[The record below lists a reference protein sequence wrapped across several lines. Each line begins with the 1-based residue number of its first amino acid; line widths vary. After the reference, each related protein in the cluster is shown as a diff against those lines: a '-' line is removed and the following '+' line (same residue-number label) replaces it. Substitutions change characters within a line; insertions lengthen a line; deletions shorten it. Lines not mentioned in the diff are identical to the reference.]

1 MASANF
7 MGSTYY
13 ENGKDVWLTSSLKL
27 KNLSYLLEEMARW
40 CLSESRTLETESHI
54 TFSLFVQCL
63 TKTSEIWVLTIQSF
77 SISKKT

>member
-40 CLSESRTLETESHI
+40 CPFRKSNTRDRVTHYFFTFCLI
-54 TFSLFVQCL
+54 TNKNIRDLV
-63 TKTSEIWVLTIQSF
+63 
-77 SISKKT
+77 